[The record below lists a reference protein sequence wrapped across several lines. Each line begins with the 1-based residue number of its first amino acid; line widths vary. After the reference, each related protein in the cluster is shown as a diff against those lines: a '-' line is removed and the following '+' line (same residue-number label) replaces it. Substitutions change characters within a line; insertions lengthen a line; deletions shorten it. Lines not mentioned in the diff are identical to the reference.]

1 LFGFHL
7 FYCYI
12 VQNLGIMKSLNQF
25 FILIIAFLCLN
36 SCDRGRTN
44 EQGAAGNGNTEYKEI
59 SIRCDTCFQKVLAA
73 WIEDFNRSHP
83 MIALINADS
92 NADFSLVSED
102 HLAEMQDSGLWYA
115 PVMREGIIPLI
126 SARNPYLEKLQQQGI
141 SKENLVRI
149 FTDDQISWGE
159 VLGTDAGE
167 QFAVYL
173 PERGKGFNTKWAN
186 FLDINVESLQ
196 GERYAYKDSLL
207 NAFTSNPY
215 AIAVLNACCAFDPET
230 NEIRGEVAPL
240 SIDLNNDGRID
251 KKEHI
256 SNELCEV
263 ERDLYLGLHPSEL
276 CYCIFLVAD
285 QMPEKEEQII
295 FIKWILAEGQRYV
308 AEQGYSIIRQSV
320 SKKTIRDLEAR
331 VQ

>member
-1 LFGFHL
+1 
-7 FYCYI
+7 
-12 VQNLGIMKSLNQF
+12 MKSLNQF
-25 FILIIAFLCLN
+25 FILITAFLCLN
-36 SCDRGRTN
+36 SCDRGRTT
-44 EQGAAGNGNTEYKEI
+44 EQGAAGNGDPEYIEI
-59 SIRCDTCFQKVLAA
+59 SIRCDSCFQKVLTA

-83 MIALINADS
+83 MIALIIADS
-92 NADFSLVSED
+92 NADFSLISED
-102 HLAEMQDSGLWYA
+102 HLIELKDTGLWNV

-149 FTDDQISWGE
+149 FTGDQISWGE

-256 SNELCEV
+256 SNDLCEV

-276 CYCIFLVAD
+276 CHCIFLLAD
-285 QMPEKEEQII
+285 EMPATEEKLV
-295 FIKWILAEGQRYV
+295 FIKWILTKGQHHV
-308 AEQGYSIIRQSV
+308 ADHGYSVIRHTAAKKIIEA
-320 SKKTIRDLEAR
+320 LEAR
-331 VQ
+331 DQ

>member
-1 LFGFHL
+1 
-7 FYCYI
+7 
-12 VQNLGIMKSLNQF
+12 MKSLNQF
-25 FILIIAFLCLN
+25 FILITAFLCLN

-59 SIRCDTCFQKVLAA
+59 SVRCDTCFQKVLTT
-73 WIEDFNRSHP
+73 WIEDFNRTHP
-83 MIALINADS
+83 MTAVIIADS
-92 NADFSLVSED
+92 NADFSLTSED
-102 HLAEMQDSGLWYA
+102 HLIELKDTALWHV
-115 PVMREGIIPLI
+115 PVMREGIIPVI
-126 SARNPYLEKLQQQGI
+126 SARNPYLEKLKQQGI

-196 GERYAYKDSLL
+196 GERYAYKDTLF
-207 NAFTSNPY
+207 NAFTRNPY

-256 SNELCEV
+256 SNDLCEV

-276 CYCIFLVAD
+276 CHCIFLVAD
-285 QMPEKEEQII
+285 EMPATEEQLV
-295 FIKWILAEGQRYV
+295 FIKWILTKGQHHV
-308 AEQGYSIIRQSV
+308 ADQGYSVIRNTVAEKIIEALE
-320 SKKTIRDLEAR
+320 TRD
-331 VQ
+331 Q